1 MALTPPKATDLFSDI
16 DSPKAAAV
24 AMDEFNTELSKS
36 LSAGISDPS
45 QIMAVKSGN
54 VSFAQASM
62 SSSGATTQL
71 EALVANKSLSPEV
84 ISSLTTALATQ
95 RGVSGDIAKEI
106 TTTSPLSTSF
116 AAFDLEAPAKLLT
129 PRPTPL
135 RNRIPRKKGIG
146 TSHRV
151 KRILGYT
158 GTGTGGQGQIWPG
171 INETTQN
178 NFAPG
183 ASNPYYLERGPQ
195 ISYTAD
201 DLVLPYNSYS
211 LSDQV
216 SFDAN
221 FSGLGYQDLRQLSST
236 STLYATML
244 MEERMMLMARGTAS
258 GYSGALAA
266 PVFAT
271 GARAAAGSEVALTA
285 TTYYVNVTADAGIS
299 YSGFGESILGTQAT
313 QVVASGQVLT
323 VTVSAANAVVGAL
336 GYNVYVGTTTGA
348 ANLKYQGT
356 LKGTGT
362 LVINGVG
369 GNSLGNADIYT
380 TTGAAASRASADTSA
395 YATGYDG
402 ILPTVL
408 GPNSGAINQINST
421 FSTSN
426 PGVEFQNVFATL
438 YNNVKADPDEI
449 LLNGSD
455 RKQLS
460 DAIKS
465 GSTANYR
472 LNIENPGEGGITYGS
487 VVTGLQNEV
496 TGKSL
501 ALTVHP
507 WLPQG
512 VSPVLSYTLPIPDTE
527 VSDVWANFLVQDYMG
542 IQWPVNQFT
551 YDFSTYFR
559 GTFFCTAP
567 AWNGVVSGIVPA

>member
-1 MALTPPKATDLFSDI
+1 MAKEM
-16 DSPKAAAV
+16 PKAADLFDGATPYEAAQKMEEYTDLLGKSLSNASSV
-24 AMDEFNTELSKS
+24 PGQAPTQDPMAAMEALAASKS
-36 LSAGISDPS
+36 LTADAAAGL
-45 QIMAVKSGN
+45 QN
-54 VSFAQASM
+54 
-62 SSSGATTQL
+62 
-71 EALVANKSLSPEV
+71 
-84 ISSLTTALATQ
+84 ALAAQ
-95 RGVSGDIAKEI
+95 RLAMQDIQKEI

-135 RNRIPRKKGIG
+135 RNRIPRKKGVG

-171 INETTQN
+171 ITETTQN

-183 ASNPYYLERGPQ
+183 GANGLYLERGPQ

-266 PVFAT
+266 PTFTLASPVAS
-271 GARAAAGSEVALTA
+271 GSQTALAA
-285 TTYYVNVTADAGIS
+285 TTYYVNVTTDAGIS
-299 YSGFGESILGTQAT
+299 ANGFGESILGTEANT
-313 QVVASGQVLT
+313 AVASGDVLT
-323 VTVSAANAVVGAL
+323 ITVATAVTGAL
-336 GYNVYVGTTTGA
+336 GYNIYVGTATGA

-362 LVINGVG
+362 FTIQGAGASGLT
-369 GNSLGNADIYT
+369 GNNAAFT
-380 TTGAAASRASADTSA
+380 TSGAAASRATADTSA

-408 GPNSGAINQINST
+408 GPNTGALNAINSA

-438 YNNVKADPDEI
+438 YQNVKADPDLV
-449 LLNGSD
+449 LLNGND

-472 LNIENPGEGGITYGS
+472 LVINDPGAGGTTYGS
-487 VVTGLQNEV
+487 IVTGLQNEV
-496 TGKSL
+496 TGKAVDL
-501 ALTVHP
+501 MVHP
-507 WLPQG
+507 WLNQG
-512 VSPVLSYTLPIPDTE
+512 VAPVLSFTLPIPDTE

-542 IQWPVNQFT
+542 IQWPVTQFT

-567 AWNGVVSGIVPA
+567 AWNGAVSGIVNA

>member
-1 MALTPPKATDLFSDI
+1 MATEM
-16 DSPKAAAV
+16 PKAADLFDSATPV
-24 AMDEFNTELSKS
+24 EAAQKMEEYTDLLGKALSNASHVPGQAPTKDPMAAMEALAASKS
-36 LSAGISDPS
+36 LTPDAAAGL
-45 QIMAVKSGN
+45 QN
-54 VSFAQASM
+54 
-62 SSSGATTQL
+62 
-71 EALVANKSLSPEV
+71 
-84 ISSLTTALATQ
+84 ALAAQ
-95 RGVSGDIAKEI
+95 RLAMQDIQKEI

-135 RNRIPRKKGIG
+135 RNRIPRKKGVG

-151 KRILGYT
+151 KRITGYT

-171 INETTQN
+171 ITETTQN

-183 ASNPYYLERGPQ
+183 GANGLFLERGPQ

-244 MEERMMLMARGTAS
+244 MEERMMLFARGTAS
-258 GYSGALAA
+258 GYSGAIAAPTALVASSPAATGTQTALAA
-266 PVFAT
+266 GV
-271 GARAAAGSEVALTA
+271 
-285 TTYYVNVTADAGIS
+285 YYVYITADAGIS
-299 YSGFGESILGTQAT
+299 QNGFGESIVSAVASET
-313 QVVASGQVLT
+313 VASGDVLS
-323 VTVSAANAVVGAL
+323 VSFTGSTGAL
-336 GYNVYVGTTTGA
+336 GYNVYVGTATGTANCKLQGTVKGGTTVIIQGA
-348 ANLKYQGT
+348 AATNLPANNFAFST
-356 LKGTGT
+356 
-362 LVINGVG
+362 
-369 GNSLGNADIYT
+369 S
-380 TTGAAASRASADTSA
+380 GAAASRANADTSA

-408 GPNSGAINQINST
+408 GPNTGFNNAINSA

-426 PGVEFQNVFATL
+426 PGVEFQDVFAGL
-438 YNNVKADPDEI
+438 YENVKADPDI
-449 LLNGSD
+449 VLLNGND

-465 GSTANYR
+465 GSNANYR
-472 LNIENPGEGGITYGS
+472 LVINNPGDGGTTYGS
-487 VVTGLQNEV
+487 IVTGLQNEV
-496 TGKSL
+496 TGKAVDL
-501 ALTVHP
+501 MVHP
-507 WLPQG
+507 WLNSG
-512 VSPVLSYTLPIPDTE
+512 VAPVLSWTLPIPDTE

-542 IQWPVNQFT
+542 IQWPVTQFT

-567 AWNGVVSGIVPA
+567 AWNGAVSGIQQA

>member
-1 MALTPPKATDLFSDI
+1 MALTPPKAADLFSDAT
-16 DSPKAAAV
+16 PKEAA
-24 AMDEFNTELSKS
+24 ERFEEYSSELSKS
-36 LSAGISDPS
+36 LSNASHVPGQAPQADP
-45 QIMAVKSGN
+45 MA
-54 VSFAQASM
+54 
-62 SSSGATTQL
+62 TL
-71 EALVANKSLSPEV
+71 EALAANKSLTGDAMNG
-84 ISSLTTALATQ
+84 LNTALAAQ
-95 RGVSGDIAKEI
+95 RVAMQDIQKEI
-106 TTTSPLSTSF
+106 TLTSPLSTSF

-135 RNRIPRKKGIG
+135 RNRIPRKKGVG

-171 INETTQN
+171 ITENTQN
-178 NFAPG
+178 NFAGGGSTP
-183 ASNPYYLERGPQ
+183 LELIRGPQ

-201 DLVLPYNSYS
+201 DLILPYNSYS

-221 FSGLGYQDLRQLSST
+221 FSGMGYQDLRQLSST

-258 GYSGALAA
+258 GYAGALSAPSYVVASPVAA
-266 PVFAT
+266 VGQTAI
-271 GARAAAGSEVALTA
+271 AAG
-285 TTYYVNVTADAGIS
+285 TYFINVTADAGIS
-299 YSGFGESILGTQAT
+299 ANGFGESILATEGTH
-313 QVVASGQVLT
+313 VVASGDVLT
-323 VTVSAANAVVGAL
+323 ITVSTPVTGAL
-336 GYNVYVGTTTGA
+336 GYNIYVGTTTGA
-348 ANLKYQGT
+348 ANLTYQGT

-362 LVINGVG
+362 FTIQGAGTQGLT
-369 GNSLGNADIYT
+369 GNNAPLT

-402 ILPTVL
+402 ILATVL
-408 GPNSGAINQINST
+408 GPNTGFNNAINSA

-426 PGVEFQNVFATL
+426 PGVEFQTAFAAM
-438 YNNVKADPDEI
+438 YQNVKADPDVVLI
-449 LLNGSD
+449 NGND

-460 DAIKS
+460 DAIKN

-472 LNIENPGEGGITYGS
+472 LVINQPGESGTTYGS
-487 VVTGLQNEV
+487 IVTGLQNEV
-496 TGKSL
+496 TGK
-501 ALTVHP
+501 AVDIMVHP
-507 WLPQG
+507 WLNSG
-512 VSPVLSYTLPIPDTE
+512 VAPILSFTLPIPDTQ

-542 IQWPVNQFT
+542 VQWPVTQFT

-567 AWNGVVSGIVPA
+567 AWNGAVSGIVSA

>member
-1 MALTPPKATDLFSDI
+1 MAEMPRAKDLFGDATPI
-16 DSPKAAAV
+16 EAAQK
-24 AMDEFNTELSKS
+24 MEEFTEVLGKS
-36 LSAGISDPS
+36 LSNASSTPGQAPAVDPLTA
-45 QIMAVKSGN
+45 IEG
-54 VSFAQASM
+54 
-62 SSSGATTQL
+62 
-71 EALVANKSLSPEV
+71 LVANKSLTPD
-84 ISSLTTALATQ
+84 ALAGLNNALASQ
-95 RGVSGDIAKEI
+95 RLAMQEIQKDISL
-106 TTTSPLSTSF
+106 TSPLSTSF

-135 RNRIPRKKGIG
+135 RNRIPRKKGVG

-158 GTGTGGQGQIWPG
+158 GTGTGGVGNTWPG
-171 INETTQN
+171 ITETTTTAFGSIN
-178 NFAPG
+178 
-183 ASNPYYLERGPQ
+183 YERGPK
-195 ISYTAD
+195 ISYAAD

-211 LSDQV
+211 LSDSV

-266 PVFAT
+266 PTFTKASPVAGT
-271 GARAAAGSEVALTA
+271 GQTALAA

-299 YSGFGESILGTQAT
+299 GSGFGESILGTEVSE
-313 QVVASGQVLT
+313 VVAAGDVLA
-323 VTVSAANAVVGAL
+323 VTISTPVSGAL

-356 LKGTGT
+356 LRGTGT
-362 LVINGVG
+362 LYINGAGSTNLPSNNVAY
-369 GNSLGNADIYT
+369 S
-380 TTGAAASRASADTSA
+380 TTGAAASRATADTSA

-408 GPNSGAINQINST
+408 GANSGFNNAINSA

-426 PGVEFQNVFATL
+426 PGAEYQTVFARL
-438 YNNVKADPDEI
+438 YDSVKADPDLV
-449 LLNGSD
+449 LLNGND

-472 LNIENPGEGGITYGS
+472 LTINDPGQGGTTYGS
-487 VVTGLQNEV
+487 IVTGLQNEV
-496 TGKSL
+496 TGKAVDL
-501 ALTVHP
+501 EVHP

-512 VSPVLSYTLPIPDTE
+512 VSPVLSFTLPIPDTE
-527 VSDVWANFLVQDYMG
+527 VSDVWSNFMVQDYMG
-542 IQWPVNQFT
+542 IQWPVTQFA
-551 YDFSTYFR
+551 YEFSTYFR

-567 AWNGVVSGIVPA
+567 AWNGAVSGITNA

>member
-1 MALTPPKATDLFSDI
+1 MALTPPKAADLFSDAT
-16 DSPKAAAV
+16 PKEAA
-24 AMDEFNTELSKS
+24 ERFEEYSSELSKS
-36 LSAGISDPS
+36 LSNASHVPGQAPQSDPL
-45 QIMAVKSGN
+45 
-54 VSFAQASM
+54 
-62 SSSGATTQL
+62 ATL
-71 EALVANKSLSPEV
+71 EALAANKSLTGDAMNG
-84 ISSLTTALATQ
+84 LNTALAAQ
-95 RGVSGDIAKEI
+95 RVAMQDIQKEI
-106 TTTSPLSTSF
+106 TLTSPLSTSF

-135 RNRIPRKKGIG
+135 RNRIPRKKGVG

-171 INETTQN
+171 ITESTQN
-178 NFAPG
+178 NFAGGGSTP
-183 ASNPYYLERGPQ
+183 LELIRGPQ

-201 DLVLPYNSYS
+201 DLILPYNSYS

-221 FSGLGYQDLRQLSST
+221 FSGMGYQDLRQLSST

-266 PVFAT
+266 PSFTLASPVAT
-271 GARAAAGSEVALTA
+271 SGQTALAAN
-285 TTYYVNVTADAGIS
+285 TYYVNLTSDAGIS
-299 YSGFGESILGTQAT
+299 VNGFGESILTAQQSTA
-313 QVVASGQVLT
+313 VASGDVLT
-323 VTVSAANAVVGAL
+323 ITVATAVTGAL
-336 GYNVYVGTTTGA
+336 GYNIYVGTASGTV
-348 ANLKYQGT
+348 LYQGT

-362 LVINGVG
+362 FTIQGAGTSGLT
-369 GNSLGNADIYT
+369 GNNAAYS
-380 TTGAAASRASADTSA
+380 TTGANASRAVTDTSA
-395 YATGYDG
+395 YSTGYDG

-408 GPNSGAINQINST
+408 GPNSGFNNAINST

-426 PGVEFQNVFATL
+426 PGVEFQTAFAAM
-438 YNNVKADPDEI
+438 YQNVKADPDVVLI
-449 LLNGSD
+449 NGND

-460 DAIKS
+460 DAIKN

-472 LNIENPGEGGITYGS
+472 LVINQPGESGTTYGS
-487 VVTGLQNEV
+487 IVTGLQNEV
-496 TGKSL
+496 TGK
-501 ALTVHP
+501 AVDIMVHP
-507 WLPQG
+507 WLNSG
-512 VSPVLSYTLPIPDTE
+512 VAPILSFTLPIPDTQ

-542 IQWPVNQFT
+542 VQWPVTQFT

-567 AWNGVVSGIVPA
+567 AWNGAVSGIVSA